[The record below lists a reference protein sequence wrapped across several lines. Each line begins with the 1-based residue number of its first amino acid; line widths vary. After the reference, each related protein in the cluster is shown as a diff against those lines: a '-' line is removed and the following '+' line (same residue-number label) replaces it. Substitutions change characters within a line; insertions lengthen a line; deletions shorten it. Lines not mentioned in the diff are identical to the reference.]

1 MVARIY
7 PPGQLKRSLNY
18 NENKVRIMKAECL
31 YAGNFLLEKDQMNF
45 YHKLNFFESRSV
57 LNQRTGNAGL
67 HISLNFDPSEQLGR
81 QKLVNIANEYLG
93 KIGFGNQPYLVYEH
107 YDAGHPHLHLVTTLI
122 KEDGKRIDIHNL
134 GRDASERARKELEI
148 SYNLVR
154 ASGKGKG
161 QTSRLE
167 PVHVQRVQYGK
178 SETKR
183 SITNVLDEVIPK
195 FKYTSLA
202 ELNAILKQYNVVGDR
217 GSEGGR
223 IFKNNG
229 LLFKILDVNGNKV
242 GVPIKASSI
251 YSKPTLKNLEKRFG
265 ENKAKRQP
273 DRKKLVTAIEWSLK
287 KAPISIEE
295 FLRHL
300 KKEGI
305 QAVLR
310 QSKGG
315 LIYGI
320 TFIDYRTMSVFNG
333 SDLGKTYSATNLL
346 RRIEEPSIK
355 METDQGKII
364 SRSENRNHDLG
375 KQTKMERGNIE
386 DQEKSF
392 NKDDLLQVLLKSER
406 TESRLP
412 YQLLQ
417 KRRKKKKRLE
427 L

>member
-7 PPGQLKRSLNY
+7 PAGQVKRSLNY
-18 NENKVRIMKAECL
+18 NENKVRMGKAECL

-45 YHKLNFFESRSV
+45 YHKLNFFESRLA

-67 HISLNFDPSEQLGR
+67 HISLNFDPTEQLSR
-81 QKLVNIANEYLG
+81 QKLVNIANEYLD

-134 GRDASERARKELEI
+134 GRNASEMARKEIEI

-154 ASGKGKG
+154 ASGRGKG
-161 QTSRLE
+161 QTSRPE

-183 SITNVLDEVIPK
+183 SITNVLDDVVPR

-202 ELNAILKQYNVVGDR
+202 ELNAILKQYNVAADR
-217 GSEGGR
+217 GPEGGR
-223 IFKNNG
+223 IFKNGG
-229 LLFKILDVNGNKV
+229 LLFKILDVKGNKV

-251 YSKPTLKNLEKRFG
+251 YSKPTLKNLEKRFV
-265 ENKAKRQP
+265 ENKEKRRP

-287 KAPISIEE
+287 KAPKSMDE
-295 FLRHL
+295 FVRQL

-305 QAVLR
+305 QVVLR
-310 QSKGG
+310 QSKDG
-315 LIYGI
+315 LVYGI

-333 SDLGKTYSATNLL
+333 SDLGRMYSATNLL
-346 RRIEEPSIK
+346 RRIEKSSIK
-355 METDQGKII
+355 MDTDQGKII

-375 KQTKMERGNIE
+375 KQPKMGRDNIKG
-386 DQEKSF
+386 QEKSF
-392 NKDDLLQVLLKSER
+392 NKDDLLQALLKSER
-406 TESRLP
+406 MESRLP

-417 KRRKKKKRLE
+417 KRRKKKKRPDL
-427 L
+427 